1 VRRVVWSDQALA
13 DLEGISLYL
22 AEFSPRAAAHFF
34 NRLKAAG
41 DSLASFAEKGRP
53 AIHGTRELTL
63 VTPYVIRYAVGQD
76 RVHVIRIR
84 HAARQPE
91 P

>member
-1 VRRVVWSDQALA
+1 MRRVVWSDQALA
-13 DLEGISLYL
+13 DLEDISLHL